1 MRKDKEYQDR
11 LKAIHLELANH
22 EHMSDRERYDVI
34 SKINDLF
41 KDMDKD
47 KEEGMLSKRKDYLY
61 AYTWETWHIYYQKYG
76 NAPMAKACSI
86 LASEYEKI

>member
-22 EHMSDRERYDVI
+22 EHMCDRERYDVI

-41 KDMDKD
+41 KDMGKD
-47 KEEGMLSKRKDYLY
+47 KEEED
-61 AYTWETWHIYYQKYG
+61 
-76 NAPMAKACSI
+76 AK
-86 LASEYEKI
+86 

>member
-41 KDMDKD
+41 NDMGKD
-47 KEEGMLSKRKDYLY
+47 KEEED
-61 AYTWETWHIYYQKYG
+61 
-76 NAPMAKACSI
+76 AK
-86 LASEYEKI
+86 